1 MGILLT
7 IFYIGLFLYSVF
19 WGFILMAE
27 YFNTPI
33 NAKNEKEEKEKFS
46 KANIIFLKKLIKYT
60 LIVSIPAYFWEDLMD
75 LVGSSASIEGDYY
88 LGLLAMPIFIWA
100 NTLIIMICL
109 VLDFF
114 PKKIKSF
121 LKKK

>member
-1 MGILLT
+1 MCL
-7 IFYIGLFLYSVF
+7 
-19 WGFILMAE
+19 AE
-27 YFNTPI
+27 DII
-33 NAKNEKEEKEKFS
+33 NR
-46 KANIIFLKKLIKYT
+46 LKLIKYT

-75 LVGSSASIEGDYY
+75 LVGSNANIEGDYY
-88 LGLLAMPIFIWA
+88 SGLLAMPIFIWA

-121 LKKK
+121 LKKKWEPLKDTSDTILHLIK